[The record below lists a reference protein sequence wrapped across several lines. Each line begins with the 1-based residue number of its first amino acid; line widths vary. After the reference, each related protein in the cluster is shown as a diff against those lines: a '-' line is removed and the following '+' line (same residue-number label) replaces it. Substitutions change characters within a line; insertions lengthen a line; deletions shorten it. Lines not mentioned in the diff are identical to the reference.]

1 MPPWAHVQVKGGQDA
16 KLGFLIFQVVHL
28 SSALYICSTVIR
40 TLRSNSQISDTDI
53 NNLAQSGEASLYRSW
68 WYVWLGSSDS
78 ALPSL
83 GLFYCAVGLWPKLHS
98 RTIAGCRN

>member
-68 WYVWLGSSDS
+68 WYVW
-78 ALPSL
+78 
-83 GLFYCAVGLWPKLHS
+83 
-98 RTIAGCRN
+98 